1 MSVVTMSR
9 QATVDEIAAEM
20 DRRGVVILDLE
31 SERDALRAALEKIAE
46 NDTDGLP
53 MYTPQAMQHIAS
65 AALAA
70 RPDRCDIEVSAV
82 RAGSHRG
89 EETTSDE

>member
-31 SERDALRAALEKIAE
+31 SERDALRAALEKIA
-46 NDTDGLP
+46 
-53 MYTPQAMQHIAS
+53 
-65 AALAA
+65 
-70 RPDRCDIEVSAV
+70 RP
-82 RAGSHRG
+82 
-89 EETTSDE
+89 TSR